1 MADYDS
7 FSKWAKSP
15 SMKRAEDYKSLK
27 EKIGERMVKAA
38 ERHIPGLSE
47 HLDHVEYASPLS
59 NEYWINAPAGGCY
72 GPEQTP
78 DQMGPGRF
86 GNFTAGVERLFL
98 VGAGTLGGGIMPC
111 VASGVLA
118 GGKAAKHLRSQK

>member
-1 MADYDS
+1 
-7 FSKWAKSP
+7 
-15 SMKRAEDYKSLK
+15 MKRAERYKRLK
-27 EKIGERMVKAA
+27 DKIGERLVRAA
-38 ERHIPGLSE
+38 ERHIPGLSG

-59 NEYWINAPAGGCY
+59 NEYWVNARCGGCY

-86 GNFTAGVERLFL
+86 GSFTAGVEGLFL

-118 GGKAAKHLRSQK
+118 GSKAAKYFESSK